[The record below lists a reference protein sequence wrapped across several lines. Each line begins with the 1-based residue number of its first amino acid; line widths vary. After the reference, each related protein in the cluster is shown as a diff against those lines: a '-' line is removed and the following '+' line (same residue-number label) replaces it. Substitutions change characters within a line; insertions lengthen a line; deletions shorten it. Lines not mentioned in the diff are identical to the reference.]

1 MKILWQFIALN
12 YYYYYYIIKFN
23 ASTVAQLPFKKKKKK
38 KKKKGGGKCQ
48 CESGRQIIPPYQLTL
63 FIYRYI

>member
-1 MKILWQFIALN
+1 MQVRSRN
-12 YYYYYYIIKFN
+12 YR
-23 ASTVAQLPFKKKKKK
+23 LKKKKK

-48 CESGRQIIPPYQLTL
+48 CESGRQNIPPYQLTL